1 MNKTPK
7 IKIGYLISHP
17 IQYQVPLYKYIY
29 KKNLFDFNV
38 FYLSDFS
45 LKKHLDQEFKESFN
59 WGINLTE
66 GYKYTVL
73 KSFFL
78 NKVSFL
84 SPLKIN
90 FYKLLKDKDL
100 KFVIVH
106 GWGSLSNILFIIQA
120 KFLNKKI
127 LLRGEAS
134 DHFNKNRY
142 IKKFLRENFLKILFY
157 FVDGFLFI
165 GKNNKQ
171 FYLNRNI
178 PEKKLFFAP
187 YCVDN
192 HHFNMLKHKND
203 HKIKLLFV
211 GKFIN
216 RKRTIDLLK
225 ALALINTNN
234 AVFRENVLINIIG
247 SGENEKKL
255 KDFGNINS
263 LNNVKF
269 LGFKNQNEIRE
280 FYSLSDILVITS
292 ENEPWGL
299 VVNEAMASS
308 CAIIS
313 SDGVGCANDLVKND
327 FNGFIYPTGDVKKL
341 SEKIVYLTSNLNIIE
356 KFKKN
361 SLNLISEYSFQ
372 NVLNGINE
380 AKNKLV

>member
-73 KSFFL
+73 KSRFL

-165 GKNNKQ
+165 GNNNKQ

-187 YCVDN
+187 YCIDN
-192 HHFNMLKHKND
+192 DYFKKLKHTND
-203 HKIKLLFV
+203 HKLKILFV

-225 ALALINTNN
+225 AIAIINKNHDS
-234 AVFRENVLINIIG
+234 FIENVLINIIG

-255 KDFGNINS
+255 RDFKDENN
-263 LNNVKF
+263 LTNVKF

-313 SDGVGCANDLVKND
+313 SDGVGCAIDLVKND

-341 SEKIVYLTSNLNIIE
+341 SEKIVYLTSHISIVE

-361 SLNLISEYSFQ
+361 SLNLISKYSFQ
-372 NVLNGINE
+372 NVLNGIND
-380 AKNKLV
+380 AKNELV